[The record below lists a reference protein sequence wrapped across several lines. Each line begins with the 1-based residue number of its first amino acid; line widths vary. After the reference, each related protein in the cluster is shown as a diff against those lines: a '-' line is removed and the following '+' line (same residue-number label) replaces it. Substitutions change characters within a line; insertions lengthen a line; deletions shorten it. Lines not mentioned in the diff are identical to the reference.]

1 MKNKLFY
8 ISLFLLLSTIG
19 SLSLF
24 SLIEDRKEELL
35 QIEKDSAKVQ
45 LNTILES
52 FRIHSNILYF
62 NKIDTKRVK
71 ELLLNVNESTPAKQN
86 EIRKELYAELID
98 MYNNMH
104 DFKLKQL
111 QFHLKNN
118 DSFLRF
124 HRPENFGDNLS
135 ELRETVKYVNK
146 YQKPAHGFEAGRIYN
161 GYRFVY
167 PLTYKDTYIGSVE
180 TSVSMEDIT
189 NVFRKEFTKDI
200 DFIIK
205 KSVVDGK
212 VFDSEKDNYKNC
224 ETSNLF
230 YHEKNISKGRNS
242 LIETIIS
249 EYNKTNN
256 INDKLKEGE
265 FFNFFIKMDENY
277 YVTTFLPIH
286 NFLRNETVGYI
297 IITKEHNSFVTY
309 EKQYYLFLIFLILFT
324 MFIVYF
330 MYKTDDDKHKLMHN
344 NKILDEVQKISH
356 IGYWEFD
363 LIKNRLIWSD
373 EIYNIFE
380 VKKAELKAK
389 HKSILEY
396 VYHDEL
402 SKVSTTFDNSIKNK
416 TDYQIEY
423 KIITKN
429 GKLKYISE
437 LCKHTLDGYG
447 NIIQSLGT
455 IHDITI
461 QKEAYNKLYKF
472 IDTQNTIVIL
482 TDGEEINFANKEF
495 LNFFGL
501 KELEDF
507 KKESKCICDFF
518 LENDRFFHL
527 GKLKKN
533 ENWIDAIISL
543 SQPKRIVGMLTK
555 DSIIVVFSITLNYF
569 EDDLYI
575 VSFSDISQ
583 TINEQ
588 IILEEKTIH
597 DKLTGAYN
605 REYFEKTYRNIIK
618 EYHLKNYRFALS
630 IFDIDN
636 FKKVNDTYGHNI
648 GDYVLKEL
656 VHEVSKFL
664 RDDDILIRWGGEEFI
679 LILKIKN
686 ENDLSKVLEHLRI
699 RIEKHI
705 FKKVG
710 KVTCSFGATLYR
722 NDEDIETTIKR
733 ADTGLYEAKAK
744 GRNQAIMF

>member
-1 MKNKLFY
+1 M
-8 ISLFLLLSTIG
+8 
-19 SLSLF
+19 
-24 SLIEDRKEELL
+24 
-35 QIEKDSAKVQ
+35 
-45 LNTILES
+45 
-52 FRIHSNILYF
+52 
-62 NKIDTKRVK
+62 
-71 ELLLNVNESTPAKQN
+71 
-86 EIRKELYAELID
+86 
-98 MYNNMH
+98 
-104 DFKLKQL
+104 
-111 QFHLKNN
+111 
-118 DSFLRF
+118 
-124 HRPENFGDNLS
+124 
-135 ELRETVKYVNK
+135 
-146 YQKPAHGFEAGRIYN
+146 
-161 GYRFVY
+161 
-167 PLTYKDTYIGSVE
+167 
-180 TSVSMEDIT
+180 
-189 NVFRKEFTKDI
+189 
-200 DFIIK
+200 
-205 KSVVDGK
+205 
-212 VFDSEKDNYKNC
+212 
-224 ETSNLF
+224 
-230 YHEKNISKGRNS
+230 
-242 LIETIIS
+242 
-249 EYNKTNN
+249 
-256 INDKLKEGE
+256 
-265 FFNFFIKMDENY
+265 
-277 YVTTFLPIH
+277 
-286 NFLRNETVGYI
+286 
-297 IITKEHNSFVTY
+297 
-309 EKQYYLFLIFLILFT
+309 
-324 MFIVYF
+324 
-330 MYKTDDDKHKLMHN
+330 
-344 NKILDEVQKISH
+344 
-356 IGYWEFD
+356 EFD

-380 VKKAELKAK
+380 VKKAELKAN

-402 SKVSTTFDNSIKNK
+402 SKVSTTFDNSIENK
-416 TDYQIEY
+416 IDYQIEY

-437 LCKHTLDGYG
+437 LCKHTLDGDG
-447 NIIQSLGT
+447 NITQSLGT

-588 IILEEKTIH
+588 IILEEKTVH

>member
-1 MKNKLFY
+1 
-8 ISLFLLLSTIG
+8 
-19 SLSLF
+19 
-24 SLIEDRKEELL
+24 
-35 QIEKDSAKVQ
+35 
-45 LNTILES
+45 
-52 FRIHSNILYF
+52 
-62 NKIDTKRVK
+62 
-71 ELLLNVNESTPAKQN
+71 
-86 EIRKELYAELID
+86 

-111 QFHLKNN
+111 HFHLKNN

-124 HRPENFGDNLS
+124 HRPDKFGDNLADV
-135 ELRETVKYVNK
+135 RETVKYVNK
-146 YQKPAHGFEAGRIYN
+146 YQKPAHGFEEGRIYN

-167 PLTYKDTYIGSVE
+167 PLKLNDKYIGSVE

-189 NVFRKEFTKDI
+189 NEFRKEFSKDI

-205 KSVVDGK
+205 KSVVDK
-212 VFDSEKDNYKNC
+212 NLFNSEKDNYKEC
-224 ETSNLF
+224 TTSTLF
-230 YHEKNISKGRNS
+230 YHEKSISKGRNS
-242 LIETIIS
+242 LIESIIS
-249 EYNKTNN
+249 EYNKNHN
-256 INDKLKEGE
+256 IDDKLKEGE
-265 FFNFFIKMDENY
+265 LFNFFIKMNENY

-286 NFLRNETVGYI
+286 NFFKNETVGYI
-297 IITKEHNSFVTY
+297 IITKEHNSFITY
-309 EKQYYLFLIFLILFT
+309 EKQYYLFLIFLIFFT

-330 MYKTDDDKHKLMHN
+330 MYKIDDDKHELMHN

-373 EIYNIFE
+373 EIYNIFDVE
-380 VKKAELKAK
+380 KAQFEAS
-389 HKSILEY
+389 HKSILKY
-396 VYHDEL
+396 VHYDDLER
-402 SKVSTTFDNSIKNK
+402 VSNVFYNSIENK
-416 TDYQIEY
+416 TDYIIEY

-429 GKLKYISE
+429 NELKHISE
-437 LCKHTLDGYG
+437 LCKHSLDGDG

-482 TDGEEINFANKEF
+482 TNGKEINFANKEF
-495 LNFFGL
+495 LNFFGF

-507 KKESKCICDFF
+507 KKESKCICEFF

-533 ENWIDAIISL
+533 ENWLDAINLL
-543 SQPKRIVGMLTK
+543 SQPKRIVGMLAK
-555 DSIIVVFSITLNYF
+555 DSRTIIFSITLNYF

-588 IILEEKTIH
+588 IILEEKTVH
-597 DKLTGAYN
+597 DKLTDAYN
-605 REYFEKTYRNIIK
+605 REYFEKNYRNIIK
-618 EYHLKNYRFALS
+618 EYHLKNYRFALCL
-630 IFDIDN
+630 FDIDD
-636 FKKVNDTYGHNI
+636 FKKVNDTYGHDI

-656 VHEVSKFL
+656 VSEISKFS

-679 LILKIKN
+679 LIMKIKS
-686 ENDLSKVLEHLRI
+686 ENDLLRVLENLRM

-705 FKKVG
+705 FKKVE
-710 KVTCSFGATLYR
+710 KVTCSFGVALYKEG
-722 NDEDIETTIKR
+722 EDIKTTIKR
-733 ADTGLYEAKAK
+733 ADLGLYEAKAK
-744 GRNQAIMF
+744 GKNQVIMIGKTYSGLSII

>member
-8 ISLFLLLSTIG
+8 ISLFLLLSAIG

-24 SLIEDRKEELL
+24 SLINDRKEELL

-45 LNTILES
+45 LNTIIEA
-52 FRIHSNILYF
+52 FRVHSNILYF
-62 NKIDTKRVK
+62 NRIDTKEIK
-71 ELLLNVNESTPAKQN
+71 ELLLNVNEASSIEQN
-86 EIRKELYAELID
+86 EIRKKLYEELID

-111 QFHLKNN
+111 HFHLKNN

-124 HRPENFGDNLS
+124 HRPEKFGDNLADV
-135 ELRETVKYVNK
+135 RETVKYVNK
-146 YQKPAHGFEAGRIYN
+146 YQKPAHGFEEGRIYN

-167 PLTYKDTYIGSVE
+167 PLKLNNKYIGSVE

-189 NVFRKEFTKDI
+189 NEFRKEFSKDI

-205 KSVVDGK
+205 KSVVDKK
-212 VFDSEKDNYKNC
+212 VFSSEKDNYKEC
-224 ETSNLF
+224 TTSTLF
-230 YHEKNISKGRNS
+230 YHEKSISKGRNS
-242 LIETIIS
+242 LIESIIS
-249 EYNKTNN
+249 KYNKNNN
-256 INDKLKEGE
+256 IDDKLKEGE
-265 FFNFFIKMDENY
+265 LFNFFIKMNENY

-286 NFLRNETVGYI
+286 NFFKNETVGYI
-297 IITKEHNSFVTY
+297 IITKEHNSFITY
-309 EKQYYLFLIFLILFT
+309 EKQYYLFLTFLIFFT

-330 MYKTDDDKHKLMHN
+330 MYKIDDDKHELMHN

-373 EIYNIFE
+373 EIYNIFDVE
-380 VKKAELKAK
+380 KVQFEAS
-389 HKSILEY
+389 HKSILKY
-396 VYHDEL
+396 VHHDDLER
-402 SKVSTTFDNSIKNK
+402 VSNAFYNSIENK
-416 TDYQIEY
+416 TDYRIEY

-429 GKLKYISE
+429 NELKHISE
-437 LCKHTLDGYG
+437 LCKHTLADDG

-455 IHDITI
+455 IHDITV

-472 IDTQNTIVIL
+472 INTQNTIVIL
-482 TDGEEINFANKEF
+482 TNGEEINFANKEF
-495 LNFFGL
+495 LNFFGF

-507 KKESKCICDFF
+507 KKESKCICEFF

-527 GKLKKN
+527 GKLKNN

-588 IILEEKTIH
+588 IILEEKTVH

-605 REYFEKTYRNIIK
+605 REYFEKNYRDIIK
-618 EYHLKNYRFALS
+618 EYHLKNYRFALCL
-630 IFDIDN
+630 FDIDD
-636 FKKVNDTYGHNI
+636 FKKVNDTYGHDI

-656 VHEVSKFL
+656 VSEISKFS

-679 LILKIKN
+679 LIMKIKS
-686 ENDLSKVLEHLRI
+686 ENDLLKVLEHLRI

-710 KVTCSFGATLYR
+710 KVTCSFGVTLYE
-722 NDEDIETTIKR
+722 NYEDIESTIKR
-733 ADTGLYEAKAK
+733 ADLGLYESKAK
-744 GRNQAIMF
+744 GKNQVIMI

>member
-24 SLIEDRKEELL
+24 SLINDRKEELL

-45 LNTILES
+45 LNTIIEA
-52 FRIHSNILYF
+52 FRVHSNILYF
-62 NKIDTKRVK
+62 NRIDTKKIK
-71 ELLLNVNESTPAKQN
+71 ELLLNVNEASSSKQN
-86 EIRKELYAELID
+86 EIRKELYLELID

-111 QFHLKNN
+111 HFHLKNN

-124 HRPENFGDNLS
+124 HRPEKFGDNLADV
-135 ELRETVKYVNK
+135 RETVKYVNK
-146 YQKPAHGFEAGRIYN
+146 YQKPAHGFEEGRIYN

-167 PLTYKDTYIGSVE
+167 PLKLNDKYIGSVE

-189 NVFRKEFTKDI
+189 NEFRKEFSKDI

-205 KSVVDGK
+205 KSVVDKK
-212 VFDSEKDNYKNC
+212 VFSSEKDNYKEC
-224 ETSNLF
+224 TTSTLF
-230 YHEKNISKGRNS
+230 YHEKSISKGRNS
-242 LIETIIS
+242 LIESIIS
-249 EYNKTNN
+249 KYNKNNN
-256 INDKLKEGE
+256 IDDKLKEGE
-265 FFNFFIKMDENY
+265 LFNFFIKMNENY

-286 NFLRNETVGYI
+286 NFFKNETVGYI
-297 IITKEHNSFVTY
+297 IIIKEHNSFITY
-309 EKQYYLFLIFLILFT
+309 EKQYYLFLTFLIFFT

-330 MYKTDDDKHKLMHN
+330 MYKIDDDKHELMHN

-373 EIYNIFE
+373 EIYNIFDLE
-380 VKKAELKAK
+380 KAQFEAS
-389 HKSILEY
+389 HKSILKY
-396 VYHDEL
+396 VHHDDLER
-402 SKVSTTFDNSIKNK
+402 VSNAFYNSIESK
-416 TDYQIEY
+416 TDYRIEY

-429 GKLKYISE
+429 NELKHISE
-437 LCKHTLDGYG
+437 LCKHTLADDG

-455 IHDITI
+455 IHDITV

-482 TDGEEINFANKEF
+482 TNGEEINFANKEF
-495 LNFFGL
+495 LNFFGF

-507 KKESKCICDFF
+507 KKESKCICEFF

-527 GKLKKN
+527 GKLKNN

-588 IILEEKTIH
+588 IILEEKTVH

-605 REYFEKTYRNIIK
+605 REYFEKNYRNIIK
-618 EYHLKNYRFALS
+618 EYHLKNYRFALCL
-630 IFDIDN
+630 FDIDD
-636 FKKVNDTYGHNI
+636 FKKVNDTYGHDI

-656 VHEVSKFL
+656 VSEISKFS

-679 LILKIKN
+679 LIMKIKS
-686 ENDLSKVLEHLRI
+686 ENDLSKVLEHLRM

-705 FKKVG
+705 FKKVE
-710 KVTCSFGATLYR
+710 KVTCSFGVTFYKEG
-722 NDEDIETTIKR
+722 EDIETTIKR
-733 ADTGLYEAKAK
+733 ADLGLYEAKAK
-744 GRNQAIMF
+744 GKNQVIMI

>member
-1 MKNKLFY
+1 MPTYGLY
-8 ISLFLLLSTIG
+8 LSTLVHEFIG
-19 SLSLF
+19 IYVRKLS
-24 SLIEDRKEELL
+24 
-35 QIEKDSAKVQ
+35 
-45 LNTILES
+45 
-52 FRIHSNILYF
+52 
-62 NKIDTKRVK
+62 
-71 ELLLNVNESTPAKQN
+71 
-86 EIRKELYAELID
+86 
-98 MYNNMH
+98 
-104 DFKLKQL
+104 
-111 QFHLKNN
+111 
-118 DSFLRF
+118 
-124 HRPENFGDNLS
+124 
-135 ELRETVKYVNK
+135 
-146 YQKPAHGFEAGRIYN
+146 
-161 GYRFVY
+161 
-167 PLTYKDTYIGSVE
+167 
-180 TSVSMEDIT
+180 
-189 NVFRKEFTKDI
+189 
-200 DFIIK
+200 
-205 KSVVDGK
+205 
-212 VFDSEKDNYKNC
+212 
-224 ETSNLF
+224 
-230 YHEKNISKGRNS
+230 
-242 LIETIIS
+242 
-249 EYNKTNN
+249 
-256 INDKLKEGE
+256 
-265 FFNFFIKMDENY
+265 
-277 YVTTFLPIH
+277 
-286 NFLRNETVGYI
+286 
-297 IITKEHNSFVTY
+297 
-309 EKQYYLFLIFLILFT
+309 
-324 MFIVYF
+324 
-330 MYKTDDDKHKLMHN
+330 
-344 NKILDEVQKISH
+344 
-356 IGYWEFD
+356 
-363 LIKNRLIWSD
+363 
-373 EIYNIFE
+373 
-380 VKKAELKAK
+380 
-389 HKSILEY
+389 
-396 VYHDEL
+396 
-402 SKVSTTFDNSIKNK
+402 
-416 TDYQIEY
+416 
-423 KIITKN
+423 
-429 GKLKYISE
+429 
-437 LCKHTLDGYG
+437 
-447 NIIQSLGT
+447 
-455 IHDITI
+455 
-461 QKEAYNKLYKF
+461 KF

>member
-8 ISLFLLLSTIG
+8 ISLFLLLSAIG

-24 SLIEDRKEELL
+24 SLIKDRKEELL

-45 LNTILES
+45 LNTIIEA
-52 FRIHSNILYF
+52 FRVHSNILYF
-62 NKIDTKRVK
+62 NRIDTKEIK
-71 ELLLNVNESTPAKQN
+71 ELLLNVDEASSIEQN
-86 EIRKELYAELID
+86 EIRKKLYEELID

-111 QFHLKNN
+111 HFHLKNN

-124 HRPENFGDNLS
+124 HRPEKFGDNLADV
-135 ELRETVKYVNK
+135 RETVKYVNK
-146 YQKPAHGFEAGRIYN
+146 YQKPAHGFEEGRIYN

-167 PLTYKDTYIGSVE
+167 PLKLNDKYIGSVE

-189 NVFRKEFTKDI
+189 NEFRKEFSKDI

-205 KSVVDGK
+205 KSVVDKK
-212 VFDSEKDNYKNC
+212 VFSSEKDNYKEC
-224 ETSNLF
+224 TTSTLF
-230 YHEKNISKGRNS
+230 YHEKSISKGRNT
-242 LIETIIS
+242 LIESIIS
-249 EYNKTNN
+249 KYNKNNN
-256 INDKLKEGE
+256 IDDKLKEGE
-265 FFNFFIKMDENY
+265 LFNFFIKMNKNY

-286 NFLRNETVGYI
+286 NLFKNETVGYI
-297 IITKEHNSFVTY
+297 IITKEHNSFITY
-309 EKQYYLFLIFLILFT
+309 EKQYYLFLIFLIFFT

-330 MYKTDDDKHKLMHN
+330 MYKIDDDKHELMHN

-373 EIYNIFE
+373 EIYNIFGVE
-380 VKKAELKAK
+380 KAQFETSY
-389 HKSILEY
+389 KSILKY
-396 VYHDEL
+396 VHHDDLER
-402 SKVSTTFDNSIKNK
+402 VSGAFYNSIENK
-416 TDYQIEY
+416 TDYRIEY

-429 GKLKYISE
+429 NELKYLSE
-437 LCKHTLDGYG
+437 LCKYTLDDEGK
-447 NIIQSLGT
+447 IIQSLGT
-455 IHDITI
+455 IHDITV
-461 QKEAYNKLYKF
+461 QKEAYNKFYKF
-472 IDTQNTIVIL
+472 INTQNTIVIL
-482 TDGEEINFANKEF
+482 TNGEEINFANKEF
-495 LNFFGL
+495 LNFFGF

-507 KKESKCICDFF
+507 KKESKCICEFF
-518 LENDRFFHL
+518 LENERFFHL
-527 GKLKKN
+527 GKLKNN

-588 IILEEKTIH
+588 IILEEKTVH

-605 REYFEKTYRNIIK
+605 REYFEKNYRDIIK
-618 EYHLKNYRFALS
+618 EYHLKNYRFALCL
-630 IFDIDN
+630 FDIDD
-636 FKKVNDTYGHNI
+636 FKKVNDTYGHDI

-656 VHEVSKFL
+656 VSEISKFS

-679 LILKIKN
+679 LIMKIKS
-686 ENDLSKVLEHLRI
+686 ENDLLKVLEHLRI

-710 KVTCSFGATLYR
+710 KVTCSFGVTLYE
-722 NDEDIETTIKR
+722 NYEDIESTIKR
-733 ADTGLYEAKAK
+733 ADLGLYESKAK
-744 GRNQAIMF
+744 GKNQVIMI

>member
-24 SLIEDRKEELL
+24 SLIKDRKEELL

-45 LNTILES
+45 LNTIIEA
-52 FRIHSNILYF
+52 FRVHSNILYF
-62 NKIDTKRVK
+62 NRIDTKKIK
-71 ELLLNVNESTPAKQN
+71 ELLLNVNEASSSKQN
-86 EIRKELYAELID
+86 EIRKELYLELID

-111 QFHLKNN
+111 HFHLKNN

-124 HRPENFGDNLS
+124 HRPEKFGDNLADV
-135 ELRETVKYVNK
+135 RETVKYVNK
-146 YQKPAHGFEAGRIYN
+146 YQKPAHGFEEGRIYN

-167 PLTYKDTYIGSVE
+167 PLKLNDKYIGSVE

-189 NVFRKEFTKDI
+189 NEFRKEFSKDI

-205 KSVVDGK
+205 KSVVDKK
-212 VFDSEKDNYKNC
+212 VFSSEKDNYKEC
-224 ETSNLF
+224 TTSTLF
-230 YHEKNISKGRNS
+230 YHEKSISKGRNS
-242 LIETIIS
+242 LIESIIS
-249 EYNKTNN
+249 EYNKNHN
-256 INDKLKEGE
+256 IDDKLKEGE
-265 FFNFFIKMDENY
+265 LFNFFIKMNENY

-286 NFLRNETVGYI
+286 NFFKNETVGYI
-297 IITKEHNSFVTY
+297 IITKEHNSFITY
-309 EKQYYLFLIFLILFT
+309 EKQYYLFLIFLIFFT

-330 MYKTDDDKHKLMHN
+330 MYKIDDDKHELMHN

-373 EIYNIFE
+373 EIYNIFDLE
-380 VKKAELKAK
+380 KAQFEAS
-389 HKSILEY
+389 HKSILKY
-396 VYHDEL
+396 VHHDDLER
-402 SKVSTTFDNSIKNK
+402 VSNAFYNSIENK
-416 TDYQIEY
+416 TDYRIEY

-429 GKLKYISE
+429 NELKHISE
-437 LCKHTLDGYG
+437 LCKHTLADDG

-455 IHDITI
+455 IHDITV

-482 TDGEEINFANKEF
+482 TNGEEINFANKEF
-495 LNFFGL
+495 LNFFGF

-507 KKESKCICDFF
+507 KKESKCICEFF

-527 GKLKKN
+527 GKLKNN

-588 IILEEKTIH
+588 IILEEKTVH

-605 REYFEKTYRNIIK
+605 REYFEKNYRNIIK
-618 EYHLKNYRFALS
+618 EYHLKSYRFALCL
-630 IFDIDN
+630 FDIDD
-636 FKKVNDTYGHNI
+636 FKKVNDTYGHDI

-656 VHEVSKFL
+656 VSEISKFS

-679 LILKIKN
+679 LIMKIKS
-686 ENDLSKVLEHLRI
+686 ENDLLRVLENLRM

-705 FKKVG
+705 FKKVE
-710 KVTCSFGATLYR
+710 KVTCSFGVALYKEG
-722 NDEDIETTIKR
+722 EDIETTIKR
-733 ADTGLYEAKAK
+733 ADLGLYEAKAK
-744 GRNQAIMF
+744 GKNQVIMI